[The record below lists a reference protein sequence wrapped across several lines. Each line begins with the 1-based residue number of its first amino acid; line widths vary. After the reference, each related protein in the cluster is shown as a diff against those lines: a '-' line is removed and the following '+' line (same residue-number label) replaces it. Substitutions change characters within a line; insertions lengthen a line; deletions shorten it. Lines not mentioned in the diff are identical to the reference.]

1 MADDKK
7 NIILERLKSLL
18 NANRI
23 APNTDLDSR
32 AARRERIAVYIVAF
46 LMALSLWFIVN
57 LNNDYRITINIP
69 VETGEIP
76 EEMALVDGLPEF
88 LQVEVSGDGWKLV
101 SLYNNPP
108 EIPIDVVEGEVNLFD
123 QVRQRFNVEQDVNVI
138 KVQPLIIDIAL
149 EPKIS
154 KKIPIRLATDLSFV
168 DRYGLVS
175 EPAFKPDSLTITGAA
190 SQIEEINEW
199 IIEDTLFLENVRE
212 DVDQLV
218 SVSSTDPLL
227 EVDVDE
233 IRFSAN
239 VSEFTEGEVSV
250 YIRTRGLPRG
260 SIINYNPSIVTIR
273 FDVPIEQYAEVQRQ
287 RPYEVYVPY
296 QEILEDSTGFVTP
309 DIELV
314 ATQYNIKLRSFQPKA
329 VAYFSVL
336 DD

>member
-1 MADDKK
+1 MADDEK
-7 NIILERLKSLL
+7 NIILERLKRFF
-18 NANRI
+18 NANKI
-23 APNTDLDSR
+23 APNQELDSR

-46 LMALSLWFIVN
+46 MMALSLWFIVN
-57 LNNDYRITINIP
+57 LNSDYRITINIP

-76 EEMALVDGLPEF
+76 SDMALVDGLPEF

-138 KVQPLIIDIAL
+138 KVQPLIIDIVL

-154 KKIPIRLATDLSFV
+154 KKIPIRLTTQLDFEE
-168 DRYGLVS
+168 RYGLVS
-175 EPAFKPDSLTITGAA
+175 EPEYQPDSITITGAA
-190 SQIEEINEW
+190 SQIEEIDEW
-199 IIEDTLFLENVRE
+199 VVSDTLFLENVRD
-212 DVDQLV
+212 DVDQ
-218 SVSSTDPLL
+218 SVAISSNDPLI
-227 EVDVDE
+227 EYDVEE
-233 IRFSAN
+233 IQFTAN

>member
-175 EPAFKPDSLTITGAA
+175 EPEFKPDSLTITGAA

-273 FDVPIEQYAEVQRQ
+273 FDVPIEQYAEVKRQ

>member
-175 EPAFKPDSLTITGAA
+175 EPEFKPDSLTITGAA